1 MLVLIVLI
9 SIAACALVL
18 WTLGLFYANDF
29 SVPTCHDVPAGKR
42 VLVIFP
48 HADDEGLNAGGLLRT
63 LSAHGCQVDWIILTR
78 GEKGTPN
85 GTMSEELKTIRPQEA
100 ATVAKILRINAPQQ
114 KDYPD
119 GDVDRYMG
127 ELKADLA
134 AELARFQ
141 PEIVLTYDLAGMYG
155 HPDHIAVAEVVT
167 ELVRTQPNVRLWY
180 VSYPRR
186 QIDALT
192 LPERMAKDVAFKASR
207 VYPTHKMYVGLRG
220 IRCKL
225 RVLKAYRSQRQSYRD
240 SFPLRFVPM
249 WCYVILTPFEYYHEV
264 PAEKAA

>member
-1 MLVLIVLI
+1 MLVLAVLI
-9 SIAACALVL
+9 IIVVCVL
-18 WTLGLFYANDF
+18 SLWALGLFYANDF
-29 SVPTCHDVPAGKR
+29 SVPTCHDVPAGKK

-48 HADDEGLNAGGLLRT
+48 HADDEGLNAGGLLRC
-63 LSAHGCQVDWIILTR
+63 LSDHACSVDWIILTR

-100 ATVAKILRINAPQQ
+100 NQVAKILHINPPVQ

-119 GDVDRYMG
+119 GDVDRYISD
-127 ELKADLA
+127 LRADLA
-134 AELARFQ
+134 AEIARHQ
-141 PEIVLTYDLAGMYG
+141 PDIVLTYDLAGMYG
-155 HPDHIAVAEVVT
+155 HPDHIATAEVVT
-167 ELVRTQPNVRLWY
+167 ELVQGRPNVRLWY

-192 LPERMAKDVAFKASR
+192 LPERMAKDPAFKARR

-249 WCYVILTPFEYYHEV
+249 WCYVILTPFEYYHEGETRQ
-264 PAEKAA
+264 AR